1 MTFIKQKVRF
11 WSFTNNYI
19 NDVTLGNRNL
29 L

>member
-1 MTFIKQKVRF
+1 MNFIKQKVRF

-19 NDVTLGNRNL
+19 NDVTSGNGNL